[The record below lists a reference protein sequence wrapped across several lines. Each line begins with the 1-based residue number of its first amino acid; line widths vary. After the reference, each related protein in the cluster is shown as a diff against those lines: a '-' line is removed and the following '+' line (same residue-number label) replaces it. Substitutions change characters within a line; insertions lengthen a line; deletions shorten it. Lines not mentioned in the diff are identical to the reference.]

1 MKVLY
6 IGNFYDD
13 TGWSKH
19 NNECVLALNAAG
31 VDVVPRNIKLNN
43 VHGHSPAKVI
53 ELEQKSDRGSDIVIQ
68 NVLPHMSK
76 YYGGIKNIIQY
87 QTETSNFRKIGWQNN
102 INIMDEAWV
111 FSKYSREASKSSG
124 VKIPI
129 NIVPMPVDTS
139 KFSKDY
145 GVVSNLKD
153 SVPNNA
159 FIFYTI
165 SEFTT
170 RKNIETILKAFHS
183 EFHITEPVY
192 LLIKTSTNDQQ
203 KISNL
208 IDNVKRGLKIYD
220 DPHKYKK
227 ELIIFNHLPEE
238 EIYKIHQ
245 SCHAFVTASHA
256 EGWCLPA
263 FDALGFGKPVIAP
276 RHTSFVEYLND
287 KNSYLV
293 DTHEDICYD
302 ALDTL
307 PELYS
312 ASENW
317 YNVSVT
323 ALRRQMR
330 TVYQQKDGEAAKR
343 ALQGEKDILAY
354 DYKSVGKIMKNYLEQ
369 IV

>member
-1 MKVLY
+1 
-6 IGNFYDD
+6 
-13 TGWSKH
+13 
-19 NNECVLALNAAG
+19 
-31 VDVVPRNIKLNN
+31 
-43 VHGHSPAKVI
+43 
-53 ELEQKSDRGSDIVIQ
+53 
-68 NVLPHMSK
+68 MSK
-76 YYGGIKNIIQY
+76 YYGGVKNIIQY
-87 QTETSNFRKIGWQNN
+87 QTETSNFRKIRWQDH
-102 INIMDEAWV
+102 INMMDEAWV

-124 VKIPI
+124 VKIPL

-139 KFSKDY
+139 KFGKDY
-145 GVVSNLKD
+145 GVVSNLKE

-165 SEFTT
+165 SEFTS
-170 RKNIETILKAFHS
+170 RKNIEALLKAFHS

-203 KISNL
+203 RISGI
-208 IDNVKRGLKIYD
+208 IDGVKRGLKIYD
-220 DPHKYKK
+220 DPNKYKK
-227 ELIIFNHLPEE
+227 ELIVFNHLPEE

-245 SCHAFVTASHA
+245 SGHAFVTASHA

-293 DTHEDICYD
+293 DAYEDICYD
-302 ALDTL
+302 APDTL

-317 YNVSVT
+317 YNVSVLS
-323 ALRRQMR
+323 LRKQMR
-330 TVYQQKDGEAAKR
+330 AVYQQKDGEAAKR
-343 ALQGEKDILAY
+343 ALQGKKRYTGLRLQ
-354 DYKSVGKIMKNYLEQ
+354 KRR
-369 IV
+369 